1 MNKPKPGAKAPG
13 TFHTL
18 QRKPALKVWQSL
30 LLRGGLVVSLVAV
43 ALAGHWIDRDG
54 LKDNI
59 DNHVSFSDVVYFTA
73 ITVTTVGYGDIVPVS
88 DRARMFDTFVVTPV
102 RIFVWLIF
110 LGTAY
115 DFMFKRVLQRLRTAM
130 IRKNLT
136 GHTIICGFGAKGEY
150 AARELVTAG
159 KPSEQVVV
167 VDPDQARI
175 DVAVSMGLLGILG
188 DATQNDVLKAAR
200 IAQAASVLV
209 ATSRDDVAALT
220 VLSARQLN
228 ADVPISVTARAQEN
242 EDLLTQAGA
251 TCVLNPV
258 RIGGHMLARS
268 GTQRCAVAY
277 LADLASS
284 EGRVLLNERLA
295 RADEVGLALSQL
307 ETGLGLSLL
316 RNGAIVSGPREDQ
329 VVAAGDVVLEIVSGP
344 PAASI
349 PG

>member
-1 MNKPKPGAKAPG
+1 MAEPVSRAKANG
-13 TFHTL
+13 TFYTL

-30 LLRGGLVVSLVAV
+30 LLRAGLVLSLIGV

-54 LKDNI
+54 LRDNI
-59 DNHVSFSDVVYFTA
+59 DAHISFSDVVYFTA

-110 LGTAY
+110 LGSAY
-115 DFMFKRVLQRLRTAM
+115 DFMFKRVLQRIRTAM

-136 GHTIICGFGAKGEY
+136 GHTIICGFGAKGEH
-150 AARELVTAG
+150 AARELLLG
-159 KPSEQVVV
+159 GESPNQIVV
-167 VDPDQARI
+167 VDPDPSRI
-175 DVAVSMGLLGILG
+175 AAAVSLGLLGVQA
-188 DATQNDVLKAAR
+188 DATQNDALKAAR
-200 IAQAASVLV
+200 IAEAATVLI

-228 ADVPISVTARAQEN
+228 PHVPISVTARAQEN

-258 RIGGHMLARS
+258 RIGGHMLARAGS
-268 GTQRCAVAY
+268 QRSAVAY

-284 EGRVLLNERLA
+284 EGEVLLIERDA
-295 RADEVGLALSQL
+295 RPEEFGQPLTSLPS
-307 ETGLGLSLL
+307 GLGLRLL
-316 RNGAIVSGPREDQ
+316 RNGSAVAGPRATQ
-329 VVAAGDVVLEIVSGP
+329 IIAQGDVVIEIVTGE
-344 PAASI
+344 PAR